1 MRQLSSSAPYS
12 VLAEAAEKLE
22 ATRLELNNE
31 EVRTEALK
39 VLHDTVEQSR
49 SEAFASIPEESI
61 LRRILGVGFGNICL
75 SENLA
80 VSDVEPDSASLT
92 VPLCELSGVALKHHA
107 LTHIKRLLPPFH
119 PFEKAWPLP
128 RNVRLSST

>member
-1 MRQLSSSAPYS
+1 

-22 ATRLELNNE
+22 TTRLELNNE
-31 EVRTEALK
+31 EVRTEALT

-49 SEAFASIPEESI
+49 SEAFASIPEEVDETATSI

-92 VPLCELSGVALKHHA
+92 VPLCKLSGVALKHHA
-107 LTHIKRLLPPFH
+107 LTHI
-119 PFEKAWPLP
+119 
-128 RNVRLSST
+128 

>member
-22 ATRLELNNE
+22 ATRLEINNE

-49 SEAFASIPEESI
+49 SEAFASIPEEVGETATSI
-61 LRRILGVGFGNICL
+61 QFDELSAILTVTVRLPRSVPAKHGQ
-75 SENLA
+75 LA
-80 VSDVEPDSASLT
+80 GTAPSLPCSAS
-92 VPLCELSGVALKHHA
+92 SFRRA
-107 LTHIKRLLPPFH
+107 KR
-119 PFEKAWPLP
+119 
-128 RNVRLSST
+128 RD

>member
-22 ATRLELNNE
+22 ATRLEINSE

-49 SEAFASIPEESI
+49 SEAFASIPEEVGETATSI
-61 LRRILGVGFGNICL
+61 QLDARCLRSMDSSPERLLHFP
-75 SENLA
+75 A
-80 VSDVEPDSASLT
+80 PRPHSD
-92 VPLCELSGVALKHHA
+92 ALKDV
-107 LTHIKRLLPPFH
+107 TDMT
-119 PFEKAWPLP
+119 EKGTCANMKLA
-128 RNVRLSST
+128 

>member
-49 SEAFASIPEESI
+49 SEAFAYIPEEVGETATSI
-61 LRRILGVGFGNICL
+61 QLDEL
-75 SENLA
+75 SA
-80 VSDVEPDSASLT
+80 ILT
-92 VPLCELSGVALKHHA
+92 VTVTVRLPRSVPAKHGHPEKISTHFPPPRRHSGVAKDA
-107 LTHIKRLLPPFH
+107 KD
-119 PFEKAWPLP
+119 
-128 RNVRLSST
+128 